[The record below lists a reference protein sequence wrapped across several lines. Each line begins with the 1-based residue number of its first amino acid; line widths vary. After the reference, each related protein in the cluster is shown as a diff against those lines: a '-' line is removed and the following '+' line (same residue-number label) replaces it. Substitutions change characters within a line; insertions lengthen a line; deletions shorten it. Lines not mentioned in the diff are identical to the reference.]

1 MAHLQ
6 NPIRDEQ
13 LWLSPRQVARVMGVS
28 ESVIYTSLHDGSIPH
43 RRLQTRFLIPR
54 AWVEGQETGEAV

>member
-13 LWLSPRQVARVMGVS
+13 LWLSPRQAARVLGVS
-28 ESVIYTSLHDGSIPH
+28 DGSMYAAIHENAVPH
-43 RRLQTRFLIPR
+43 RTLRGRFLIPR